1 MTPTR
6 RAFWSL
12 YLLSVLGLGFG
23 RTAEKVVHDS
33 GGLLSR
39 YGPLLGAIVIAVGVV
54 AYLSSRPVGR
64 AWVWKGVFILT
75 VVGVAGL
82 LALEAILLRLYAP
95 SARIHA
101 MTLAAAVLLAPAIA
115 ALHRYAFRSPAIWRP
130 SPATVG
136 LSKEEG

>member
-12 YLLSVLGLGFG
+12 YLLSVLGLGFA
-23 RTAEKVVHDS
+23 RTAEKVVQDS

-39 YGPLLGAIVIAVGVV
+39 YGPMLGAIVIAVGVV

-64 AWVWKGVFILT
+64 AWVWKTICMLT
-75 VVGVAGL
+75 VVGVAAL
-82 LALEAILLRLYAP
+82 LALELILLRLHTAP
-95 SARIHA
+95 ARLHA

-115 ALHRYAFRSPAIWRP
+115 ALHRYAFRSQDIWRP
-130 SPATVG
+130 SSATVG
-136 LSKEEG
+136 LSREEG

>member
-12 YLLSVLGLGFG
+12 YILSVLALGFG
-23 RTAEKVVHDS
+23 RTAEKVVKDS

-54 AYLSSRPVGR
+54 GYLSSRPIGR
-64 AWVWKGVFILT
+64 AWVWKGVFVLT
-75 VVGVAGL
+75 IVGVAGL
-82 LALEAILLRLYAP
+82 LALEAVLLRLHAP

-101 MTLAAAVLLAPAIA
+101 MTLAAAMLLAAAIP
-115 ALHRYAFRSPAIWRP
+115 ALHRYAFRSPATWRP
-130 SPATVG
+130 SPPTVG
-136 LSKEEG
+136 LSKEG